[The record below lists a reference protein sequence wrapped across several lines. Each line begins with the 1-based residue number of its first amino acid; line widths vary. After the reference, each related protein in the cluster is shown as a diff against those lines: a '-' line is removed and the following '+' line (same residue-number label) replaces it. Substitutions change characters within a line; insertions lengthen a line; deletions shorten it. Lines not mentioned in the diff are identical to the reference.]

1 MHVPFPRQCWDVIAK
16 LRGYVVVQF
25 YPWFKF
31 DFPLFWGTV
40 MYDDEFKTMGNK
52 NYTKDKIKPQQLQ
65 QHCKREGEN
74 KREQNFPKCFKVFV

>member
-1 MHVPFPRQCWDVIAK
+1 MHVPFPLQCWDVIAK

-52 NYTKDKIKPQQLQ
+52 N
-65 QHCKREGEN
+65 
-74 KREQNFPKCFKVFV
+74 